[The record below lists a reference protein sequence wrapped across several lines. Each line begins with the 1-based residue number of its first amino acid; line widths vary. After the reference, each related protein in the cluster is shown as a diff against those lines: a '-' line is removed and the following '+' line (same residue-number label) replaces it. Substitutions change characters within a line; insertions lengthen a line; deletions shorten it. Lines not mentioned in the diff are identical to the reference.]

1 MQTPHSIRVALVD
14 DDADYRDLFVSAVQ
28 AHSALVL
35 DHVASSGLEMLHWL
49 QDHRPDV
56 LLVDLGLPDV
66 SGLEIVKFG
75 ASRWSQLNM
84 AVVTL
89 FSDEPHVLAC
99 LEAGAMGYVLKQ
111 SVGFDVTSAILD
123 IHKGGAPMSPG
134 IARYVLQRLQRQGS
148 AAVLATPAPCV
159 DVVLTD
165 RESTILDYIARG
177 FRVSEVAQL
186 LSVQSSTVSTHL
198 KSIYSKLAVHS
209 KTEAVYEAARLGLID
224 SARNR

>member
-1 MQTPHSIRVALVD
+1 MQIPHPIRVALVD
-14 DDADYRDLFVSAVQ
+14 DDAYYRDMFVSAVQ
-28 AHSALVL
+28 GHSALVL
-35 DHVASSGLEMLHWL
+35 DHVACSGHVMLEWL
-49 QDHRPDV
+49 QDHCPDV

-66 SGLEIVKFG
+66 PGLDIIKFG
-75 ASRWSQLNM
+75 ATRWPQLNM

-89 FSDEPHVLAC
+89 FSDAPNVMAC

-111 SVGFDVTSAILD
+111 SVGFDVINAILD
-123 IHKGGAPMSPG
+123 IHSGGVPMSPG
-134 IARYVLQRLQRQGS
+134 IARYVLQRLKQTGS
-148 AAVLATPAPCV
+148 AAVSATPVTCV
-159 DVVLTD
+159 DVVLTE

-209 KTEAVYEAARLGLID
+209 KTEAVYEASRLGLIN
-224 SARNR
+224 SPSHK